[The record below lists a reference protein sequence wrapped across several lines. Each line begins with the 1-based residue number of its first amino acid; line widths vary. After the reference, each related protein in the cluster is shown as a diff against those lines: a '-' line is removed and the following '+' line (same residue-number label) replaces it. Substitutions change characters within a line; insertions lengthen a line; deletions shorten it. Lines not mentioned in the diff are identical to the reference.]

1 MDLKFYTVAAIALLT
16 IIYLLNF
23 YINRQ
28 AHKEEAE
35 RQRLQKKRNEAAK
48 KGLLVSCPLCNTMLL
63 PGEDLVS
70 RVYRPMNVP
79 DQLCTINGCP
89 HCYPAPEPGLKRIC
103 PVCHKTVPLKDG
115 HLIARLFNKS
125 DGKKHVIV
133 TGCTE
138 CSKGVK

>member
-1 MDLKFYTVAAIALLT
+1 MDLKFYAVAAIALLT

-63 PGEDLVS
+63 PRADLVS

>member
-1 MDLKFYTVAAIALLT
+1 MDLKFYAVAAIALLT

-125 DGKKHVIV
+125 GGKKHVIV